1 MMRGI
6 IDMALPKFTL
16 VAMFLKKPV
25 ATAAAVLPTVAV
37 TKLIV
42 DFESVAWVLFWLFL
56 ADLVSGLFASYFE
69 WRKSGPEERWFFGKG
84 EGFSSNKFKKM
95 FVKAIVYMGLPY
107 LIIQFQQILMLK
119 NFKYERIS
127 EAEFEYATI
136 VLIVFCLNEGF
147 SIFHENLP
155 KCGFNLW
162 SQIKRM
168 IGFYKKVK
176 SEIEE

>member
-1 MMRGI
+1 MREI
-6 IDMALPKFTL
+6 INMALPKFTL
-16 VAMFLKKPV
+16 LAMFLKKPLV
-25 ATAAAVLPTVAV
+25 TTLAVVPTVVV
-37 TKLIV
+37 TKLVV
-42 DFESVAWVLFWLFL
+42 DFENVAWVLFWMFL
-56 ADLVSGLFASYFE
+56 ADLGSGLCASYFE
-69 WRKSGPEERWFFGKG
+69 WKKSEPEERWFFGKG
-84 EGFSSNKFKKM
+84 EGFSSEKFKKM
-95 FVKAIVYMGLPY
+95 FWKAIVYIGLPY
-107 LIIQFQQILMLK
+107 MMIKFQEILMLK

-176 SEIEE
+176 SEIDE